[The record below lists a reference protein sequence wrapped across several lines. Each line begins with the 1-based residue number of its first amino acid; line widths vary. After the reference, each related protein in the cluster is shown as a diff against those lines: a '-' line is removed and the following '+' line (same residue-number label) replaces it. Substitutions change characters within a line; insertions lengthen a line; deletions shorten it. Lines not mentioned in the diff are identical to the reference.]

1 MRKIKKFLCLVVA
14 MVLICTYNLPAAA
27 AAAFPEQQAGQ
38 SISRA
43 MAYFHRVQNPDG
55 GFSVQAGRSSN
66 ATLTSWVVLAI
77 TAAGENAGGSSWA
90 PQGNSPVDFLRGSK
104 TTGETNDYARLLLA
118 LSAAGQGPVHQDV
131 DLAARIASLQQAN
144 GQFAQ
149 FDIGERGFINSHVWS
164 ILALASAG
172 QPIPQADKA
181 RQWLLSRQN
190 DDGGFGWIEGM
201 ASDADDTAV
210 AIQALVVMGEEPA
223 GSAAIGRALQ
233 YLKKCQGNDGG
244 FTPGDEWMGSK
255 TNAATDAWVL
265 QGLIAAGENPVGE
278 AWTINENNPV
288 THLLSLQ
295 NSDGSFK
302 WTNGVDS
309 SPVTMTAYAVI
320 ALSQKPFPLQ
330 ADNGAGPV
338 TVPDTA
344 RFLDLPVTYWAYT
357 PIMNLVQK
365 GILSGYPDGTF
376 QPDKTVS
383 RAEFTLY
390 ILGGLDQREDS
401 REGTHTFPDLS
412 AEHWA
417 YRYVQLSA
425 DKGYITG
432 MPDGSFRPDGAI
444 SGAEL
449 ATILV
454 KALPAEKWTPL
465 PAGPIWYS
473 GYVQVAA
480 EQGLLAPG
488 FDPQASATRA
498 QCAYSVDQLIRLL
511 ANQ

>member
-1 MRKIKKFLCLVVA
+1 MRKIQKLLAIVIA

-27 AAAFPEQQAGQ
+27 AAAFPDQQARQ

-43 MAYFHRVQNPDG
+43 MAYFHRIQNPDG
-55 GFSVQAGRSSN
+55 GFPAQAGRSSN
-66 ATLTSWVVLAI
+66 AALTSWAVLAI
-77 TAAGENAGGSSWA
+77 TAAGEDANGGSWA
-90 PQGNSPVDFLRGSK
+90 PQGNSPVDFLRASK
-104 TTGETNDYARLLLA
+104 TSGETNDYARLLLA
-118 LSAAGQGPVHQDV
+118 LAAAGQGPIHQNV
-131 DLAARIASLQQAN
+131 DLAARIISLQQAS

-149 FDIGERGFINSHVWS
+149 PGKGEKGFINSHMWS
-164 ILALASAG
+164 VLALASAG
-172 QPIPQADKA
+172 QPISQPDKA
-181 RQWLLSRQN
+181 RQWLLSQQN
-190 DDGGFGWIEGM
+190 DDGGFGWIEGT
-201 ASDADDTAV
+201 ASDADDTGV
-210 AIQALVVMGEEPA
+210 ALQALVVLGEDPA
-223 GSAAIGRALQ
+223 GSAAIRSALQ
-233 YLKKCQGNDGG
+233 YLKQCQGQDGG

-255 TNAATDAWVL
+255 ANAATDAWVL
-265 QGLIAAGENPVGE
+265 QGLIAAGEDPVGE
-278 AWTINENNPV
+278 AWTINGKNPV
-288 THLLSLQ
+288 DHLLSLQ
-295 NSDGSFK
+295 NSDGSFN
-302 WTNGVDS
+302 WTTGVSS

-320 ALSQKPFPLQ
+320 ALAQKPFPIK
-330 ADNGAGPV
+330 AANGGRPV
-338 TVPDTA
+338 AVPSPA
-344 RFLDLPVTYWAYT
+344 RFLDLPAAYWAYT

-390 ILGGLDQREDS
+390 ILGGLGQREDS
-401 REGTHTFPDLS
+401 RQGTHDFPDVS
-412 AEHWA
+412 TGHWA

-432 MPDGSFRPDGAI
+432 MPDGTFRPDGAI

-465 PAGPIWYS
+465 PEGPSWYS

-480 EQGLLAPG
+480 QNGLLSPG

-498 QCAYSVDQLIRLL
+498 QCAYSVDQLVRLISPR
-511 ANQ
+511 